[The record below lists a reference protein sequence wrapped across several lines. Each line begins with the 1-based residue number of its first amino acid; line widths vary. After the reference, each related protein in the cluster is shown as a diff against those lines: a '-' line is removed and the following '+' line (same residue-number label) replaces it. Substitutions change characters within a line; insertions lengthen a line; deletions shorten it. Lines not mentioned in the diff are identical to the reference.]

1 MNELQFYYKPLF
13 DTLYG
18 RYAAYAGLSRRV
30 LREALSTACFSAA
43 LYRREPG
50 ARAGAGEVLALC
62 MPVMNTL
69 SPAPEGGWLP
79 YVYAYLADR
88 MFPDAAFGPPELP
101 GEQAMEFF
109 LAVFS
114 WLLAREREHCPF
126 DPLTDLY
133 ALTPEEEA
141 ESAIREEYAAFRA
154 AVDGSRFVE
163 LMRIGRDIMPFDPT
177 SHTIGVHNIA
187 VHTARM
193 AAMAGLPVD
202 VALVSAAALSH
213 DVGKFGC
220 RGKDARRIPY
230 LHYYYTW
237 DWLTR
242 GGMPAIAHI
251 AANHSTWDLEFENL
265 QLESL
270 LLIYADFRVRGT
282 RGADGRE
289 RVAIYSLAEAR
300 DVIFGKLADMTE
312 EKNRRYRTV
321 YAKLWDFERF
331 LLSCG
336 VPVRLCEDALLA
348 HAEADPAL
356 LTPEENAASLTNLT
370 FRNNVRLMRMLG
382 GNASFVELVE
392 QARSEKNLHR
402 IRTYLQ
408 LFEEYSTYMTRE
420 HKLHLL
426 SFLYELLM
434 HREGDVR
441 RNAGRIM
448 GQILANSGP
457 RYRKELPEGAPRT
470 AMAPTMMAL
479 LQESTDLWEHY
490 VALCLHPD
498 HKISP
503 KHAQRIS
510 NSLKTVAESLFRCT
524 DPAEARHYLLPLYRL
539 MLTAGEDDRFV
550 LVDTLSHVP
559 LSLFT
564 EEELALL
571 LSVLKGALAAPEAR
585 LRIGALR
592 CLLGYAAFPTL
603 RPQAAAALDTLS
615 GETEPAVAYLCGHVR
630 AALCPD
636 APEPPAADISALY
649 LSNLKNAVHWT
660 VKLVQIDALSAHA
673 AAGRADAFHIAMH
686 LSNLLCVSEHLP
698 VREHAGKSLVRI
710 AEYLSVEQRNE
721 IVIDLLRE
729 LETGQSEVA
738 RFISPCVGR
747 LICRLPQKE
756 LDECMD
762 MLEALLRSA
771 NVQASCAAIRTFSV
785 ILYTIAIDAGDAFD
799 PKDAERILG
808 LLLTGVAHYDE
819 TIHSTALGV
828 LCRDF
833 FYNQYVPLAARRA
846 CFPGVVKKLRTLL
859 AEPREGRLVFYNQA
873 AMLNHL
879 YRFVTECETAFG
891 PFQFPPLR
899 PAAFFP
905 GTFDPFSSGHKRI
918 VQEIRANGFEVY
930 LAVDEFSWSKRTLAR
945 LLRRQIVS
953 MSVADYADVF
963 LFPDDIPVNIAVPDD
978 LARLKSF
985 FPDRELYLVAGSDVI
1000 RNASAYRAGLP
1011 GGAAGYNHIVFVRD
1025 ESAESVAA
1033 RPLSD
1038 VIQGKLILL
1047 SLPAYYESVSS
1058 SRIREYIDKN
1068 LDISMLLD
1076 PVVQEFIYS
1085 RALYLCSPQLKHIVA
1100 LRELFFESW
1109 RPGDPPTGCPE
1120 LNSRLAGMERP
1131 SAALLCRRD
1140 RERPLGF
1147 ALGRTLHISGLYAAL
1162 RDRAAA
1168 EAVRMQASGQ
1178 VLLIEEVRLEEDAI
1192 REGELLLATEL
1203 LARSLAGDHTCALY
1217 ICRENDPLRP
1227 ILEQMGF
1234 CPVPGHD
1241 GIMLVD
1247 MRAPLVLVQD
1257 ALERIKPPLH
1267 DDEAV
1272 RDVIYAARP
1281 ALRRAIAAMF
1291 PGTLLLCFHTELLNQ
1306 ALVHRVRGAAGVEH
1320 LAPGQGL
1327 GEEMCVPYGK
1337 ILSGEVVPN
1346 VVTKTLHA
1354 DKVFDA
1360 DITSFTIDE
1369 YPGYSSLANQV
1380 RTLKSFR
1387 RPVLLV
1393 DDLLHNGY
1401 RLEMLDPIFR
1411 QEEVEIRRIIVGVLS
1426 GRGKDLMDLQ
1436 QRAVDCEYF
1445 IPNLSYWFTES
1456 LQYPFLGGDSVK
1468 TGRHTGDL
1476 LPSVNLIFP
1485 YARPR
1490 YLHGVSEEALRAFSF
1505 VSLENAQ
1512 NILAVLERRHQ
1523 AVLDTSLTL
1532 KRLAEALYRPRLP
1545 DKGMHMQY
1553 DTGAFASACL
1563 ADDIAL
1569 FRRLGPAGSGPA
1581 GFGPAGTGPAG
1592 FE

>member
-1 MNELQFYYKPLF
+1 MNDLQGYYKPLF

-18 RYAAYAGLSRRV
+18 RYAAHAGLSRRA
-30 LREALSTACFSAA
+30 LREALGAAAFPAA
-43 LYRREPG
+43 LHRRDPG
-50 ARAGAGEVLALC
+50 ARAMAQEVLSLC
-62 MPVMNTL
+62 LPVMEAL
-69 SPAPEGGWLP
+69 SPAPDSGWLP
-79 YVYAYLADR
+79 YIYTYLADR
-88 MFPDAAFGPPELP
+88 MFPDACFASPTQP
-101 GEQAMEFF
+101 QAQALEFF
-109 LAVFS
+109 LTVFT

-133 ALTPEEEA
+133 MLTPEEEA
-141 ESAIREEYAAFRA
+141 ESLIREEYAAFRA
-154 AVDGSRFVE
+154 AVRDACFVA
-163 LMRIGRDIMPFDPT
+163 LLRIGREIMPFDPA
-177 SHTIGVHNIA
+177 SHTIGVHNVA
-187 VHTARM
+187 VHAARM
-193 AAMAGLPVD
+193 AAKAGLPVD

-213 DVGKFGC
+213 DAGKFGC
-220 RGKDARRIPY
+220 RGKDARRVPY

-270 LLIYADFRVRGT
+270 LLIYADFRVRGV
-282 RGADGRE
+282 RDAEGRE
-289 RVAIYSLAEAR
+289 RVSIYSLSEAYG
-300 DVIFGKLADMTE
+300 VIFGKLADMTE
-312 EKNRRYRTV
+312 EKSRRYRTV
-321 YAKLWDFERF
+321 YAKLRDFERF

-336 VPVRLCEDALLA
+336 VPSELSEDALLLPA
-348 HAEADPAL
+348 AVDPAL
-356 LTPEENAASLTNLT
+356 LTPAENAASLTNLT
-370 FRNNVRLMRMLG
+370 FRNNVLLMRMLG
-382 GNASFVELVE
+382 SSASFAELLE

-426 SFLYELLM
+426 AFLYELLM

-441 RNAGRIM
+441 RNAGRIL

-457 RYRKELPEGAPRT
+457 RYRKELPEGAPPA
-470 AMAPTMMAL
+470 AMAPAMMAL

-490 VALCLHPD
+490 ITLCLHPD

-510 NSLKTVAESLFRCT
+510 NSLKTVAESLFRCV
-524 DPAEARHYLLPLYRL
+524 DPAEARHYLLPLYRRIL
-539 MLTAGEDDRFV
+539 SAEGNDRFV

-559 LSLFT
+559 FSLFT
-564 EEELALL
+564 QEEHAALL
-571 LSVLKGALAAPEAR
+571 GMLKGALAAPEAR
-585 LRIGALR
+585 ERIGALR
-592 CLLGYAAFPTL
+592 CLLKYSAFPAL
-603 RPQAAAALDTLS
+603 RAEAAAALDALP
-615 GETEPAVAYLCGHVR
+615 GAPEPAVSYLCGHVR
-630 AALCPD
+630 AVLCPGV
-636 APEPPAADISALY
+636 PEPPALDISELY

-673 AAGRADAFHIAMH
+673 AASRTDAFHIAMH

-710 AEYLSVEQRNE
+710 AEYLSVDQCNE

-756 LDECMD
+756 FDECMD

-785 ILYTIAIDAGDAFD
+785 ILYTVAIDAGDAFD
-799 PKDAERILG
+799 PKDAEHILG
-808 LLLTGVAHYDE
+808 LLLTGVAHYDA

-833 FYNQYVPLAARRA
+833 FYNSYVPLAARRA

-859 AEPREGRLVFYNQA
+859 AEPREGRLDFYNQA

-879 YRFVTECETAFG
+879 YRFVTECEVAFG
-891 PFQFPPLR
+891 PFEFPPLR

-905 GTFDPFSSGHKRI
+905 GTFDPFSAGHKRI
-918 VQEIRANGFEVY
+918 VQEIRARGFEVY
-930 LAVDEFSWSKRTLAR
+930 LAVDEFSWSKRTLPR

-953 MSVADYADVF
+953 MSVADFADVF
-963 LFPDDIPVNIAVPDD
+963 LFPDDIPVNLAVPDD
-978 LARLKSF
+978 LARLASL
-985 FPDRELYLVAGSDVI
+985 FPERELFLVAGSDVI

-1025 ESAESVAA
+1025 ESAESVAVH
-1033 RPLSD
+1033 PLSD
-1038 VIQGKLILL
+1038 VIRGKLILL

-1085 RALYLCSPQLKHIVA
+1085 RGLYLRSPQLKHIIA
-1100 LRELFFESW
+1100 LRELYFESW
-1109 RPGDPPTGCPE
+1109 RPGGPPTGCPE
-1120 LNSRLAGMERP
+1120 LDARLAELERP
-1131 SAALLCRRD
+1131 SAALLRRRD
-1140 RERPLGF
+1140 QARPLGY
-1147 ALGRTLHISGLYAAL
+1147 ALGRTLHVSGLYAAL
-1162 RDRAAA
+1162 NGRAAA
-1168 EAVRMQASGQ
+1168 EAVRLKAAGR
-1178 VLLIEEVRLEEDAI
+1178 VLLIEEVRLEDAAI
-1192 REGELLLATEL
+1192 REGLLLLVTEL
-1203 LARSLAGDHTCALY
+1203 LARALSGDCTSALY
-1217 ICRENDPLRP
+1217 VSRENDPLRP
-1227 ILEQMGF
+1227 TLEQMGF
-1234 CPVPGHD
+1234 LPVHGQED
-1241 GIMLVD
+1241 ILIVD

-1267 DDEAV
+1267 DDDAV
-1272 RDVIYAARP
+1272 RDVVYAARP

-1291 PGTLLLCFHTELLNQ
+1291 PGTLLLCFNTELLNQ
-1306 ALVHRVRGAAGVEH
+1306 ALVHRVRAAAGVER
-1320 LAPGQGL
+1320 LAPGEGL
-1327 GEEMCVPYGK
+1327 GADMCVPYGK

-1360 DITSFTIDE
+1360 GITGFTITE

-1411 QEEVEIRRIIVGVLS
+1411 QEDVEIRRIIVGVLS
-1426 GRGKDLMDLQ
+1426 GRGKDLMDFQ
-1436 QRAVDCEYF
+1436 GRAVDCEYF
-1445 IPNLSYWFTES
+1445 IPNLRYWFTES
-1456 LQYPFLGGDSVK
+1456 LQYPFLGGDSVQAGRR
-1468 TGRHTGDL
+1468 TGGL

-1485 YARPR
+1485 YACPR
-1490 YLHGVSEEALRAFSF
+1490 YLHGVPETALRSFSR
-1505 VSLENAQ
+1505 VSLQNAM

-1523 AVLDTSLTL
+1523 VLLNTSLTL
-1532 KRLAEALYRPRLP
+1532 KRLPEALYRPRLP

-1553 DTGAFASACL
+1553 DPGAFASACL
-1563 ADDIAL
+1563 ADDMAL
-1569 FRRLGPAGSGPA
+1569 FQRLGRMEE
-1581 GFGPAGTGPAG
+1581 T
-1592 FE
+1592 